1 MQALDDD
8 GRERSSHHYV
18 PPSPGPAY
26 LGPASV
32 RWRTDMNQKKLPSV
46 GPIRADPSSLS
57 ASERAT
63 TPPAAV
69 PWRISCT
76 KRELRC
82 HLPAWRGCRTPW
94 PASPAIYPML
104 QGVLRLSVALLASVA
119 QHERGARQLTVAAIT
134 RQLVVSFREERT
146 YGGLPCPRPLDSTVF
161 ARRCPSPR
169 TCEPKKDIVDSY
181 WMLGRIMVGTL
192 TSTARNKSVIAPMRR
207 CAGAIADAPL
217 SHQH

>member
-1 MQALDDD
+1 MEALDDD

-18 PPSPGPAY
+18 PPSPGPSY

-46 GPIRADPSSLS
+46 GLARADPSSLS

-94 PASPAIYPML
+94 HPIYPVL
-104 QGVLRLSVALLASVA
+104 HGVLRLSVALLASA
-119 QHERGARQLTVAAIT
+119 AKHERGARQLTVAAIAH
-134 RQLVVSFREERT
+134 QLVVSFREERT
-146 YGGLPCPRPLDSTVF
+146 YGGLPCPRLDGLRSVL
-161 ARRCPSPR
+161 PPPR
-169 TCEPKKDIVDSY
+169 TCDSKKDLSNSY
-181 WMLGRIMVGTL
+181 WMMRCSAAGRWSALTL
-192 TSTARNKSVIAPMRR
+192 TARYKSVIGPMRR
-207 CAGAIADAPL
+207 YAGTLLRL

>member
-1 MQALDDD
+1 MEALDDD

-18 PPSPGPAY
+18 PPSPGPSY

-32 RWRTDMNQKKLPSV
+32 RWRTDTNQKKLPSV

-146 YGGLPCPRPLDSTVF
+146 YGALPCPRLDGLRSVAATPTHVRLEEGSLELLLD
-161 ARRCPSPR
+161 AG
-169 TCEPKKDIVDSY
+169 
-181 WMLGRIMVGTL
+181 MLGRRMMVGTDL
-192 TSTARNKSVIAPMRR
+192 DCQVQKCNWADAPL
-207 CAGAIADAPL
+207 CGNIAPL
-217 SHQH
+217 SHQQ